1 MGYAKSHLARSFSY
15 LLLAL
20 LLVGLGGLSITP
32 SWADP
37 QGRLRQKKEELE
49 GERRRLEVINERE
62 RDLARQLNNT
72 QADLQLSREAYQEAI
87 ASLQKAKTRLANI
100 QTRLKTATVQYK
112 NSQRVLGKRLREIY
126 MHGDVGYLVVLL
138 GAQSFSDFIDQAHFL
153 SLIIAQDQQLLEQVH
168 ALKEELET
176 KRVQAEYTVREIA
189 DLTQAQAN
197 RVAQLEGIEAKRS
210 QLLADTRRQRDSLS
224 SHVSELE
231 NSTLALEDEIQR
243 TISYNQI
250 MTGPT
255 SQRAGSR
262 VWGTGPYLTP
272 TQGPITS
279 PFGYRVHPI
288 FGTLRFHTGIDI
300 GAYSGDPILAADSGV
315 VIDAGWMGGYGN
327 CLIID
332 HGGGYSTLYAHCS
345 QLFVTYGQGVTK
357 GQQVAAVGS
366 TGNSTGPHLHF
377 EVRINGE
384 PVDPLGFI

>member
-262 VWGTGPYLTP
+262 V
-272 TQGPITS
+272 
-279 PFGYRVHPI
+279 
-288 FGTLRFHTGIDI
+288 
-300 GAYSGDPILAADSGV
+300 
-315 VIDAGWMGGYGN
+315 
-327 CLIID
+327 
-332 HGGGYSTLYAHCS
+332 
-345 QLFVTYGQGVTK
+345 
-357 GQQVAAVGS
+357 
-366 TGNSTGPHLHF
+366 
-377 EVRINGE
+377 
-384 PVDPLGFI
+384 